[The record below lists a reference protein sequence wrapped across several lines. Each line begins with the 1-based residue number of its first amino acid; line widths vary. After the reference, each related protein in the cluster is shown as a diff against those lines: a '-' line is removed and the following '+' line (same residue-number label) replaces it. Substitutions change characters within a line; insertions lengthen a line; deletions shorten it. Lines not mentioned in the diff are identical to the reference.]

1 MERLIA
7 LKSFDVTALGEILID
22 FVPDGK
28 DSVGDMRLVRKA
40 GGAPLNMLA
49 TAAKAGLRT
58 AFIGKVGNDLLG
70 DFLIKTVKDCK
81 INSDGLKKDNEH
93 NTTLA
98 FVELDDKGDRKFSF
112 YRTHGADRFI
122 CESDVDKSLIASSK
136 VFHFGSLSLTDEPSL
151 SATRLAVKTA
161 KDCGCVVTYDP
172 NYRPPLWKSAELAA
186 ERMAMLLEYVDIV
199 KLSVEELEM
208 ISGGKGADFLF
219 EKGVRLALVTDGDKG
234 ATLFFN
240 GEKRHIPA
248 VEARTVD
255 TTGAGDI
262 FFGTFIGE
270 FIKSGKTLDE
280 ISLDDAIKFTKK
292 AVYISGKSTE
302 KYGAIASI
310 PDMI

>member
-49 TAAKAGLRT
+49 TAAKAGLMT

-81 INSDGLKKDNEH
+81 INSDSLKKDNEH

-151 SATRLAVKTA
+151 STTKLAVKTA
-161 KDCGCVVTYDP
+161 KNCGCVVTYDP
-172 NYRPPLWKSAELAA
+172 NYRPPLWENAELAA

-240 GEKRHIPA
+240 GKKRHIPA
-248 VEARTVD
+248 VETMTVD

-280 ISLDDAIKFTKK
+280 ISLDDAIKFTQK

>member
-81 INSDGLKKDNEH
+81 INSDSLKKDNEH

-98 FVELDDKGDRKFSF
+98 FVELNDKGDRKFSF

-151 SATRLAVKTA
+151 SATNLAVKTA

-172 NYRPPLWKSAELAA
+172 NYRPPLWKNAELAA

-219 EKGVRLALVTDGDKG
+219 NKGVRLALVTDGDKG

-240 GEKRHIPA
+240 GENRHIPA
-248 VEARTVD
+248 VETRTVD

-280 ISLDDAIKFTKK
+280 ISLDDAIKFTQK